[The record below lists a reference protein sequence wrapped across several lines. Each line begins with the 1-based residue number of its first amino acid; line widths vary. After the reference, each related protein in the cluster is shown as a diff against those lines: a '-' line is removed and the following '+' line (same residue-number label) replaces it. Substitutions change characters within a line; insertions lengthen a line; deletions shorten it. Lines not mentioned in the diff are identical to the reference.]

1 MIYVKTFLIQITFD
15 ALYEVA
21 VLYES
26 EVSEF
31 SCDSI
36 MVAIVF
42 HNFGNTML
50 FKVTYC
56 IPRLFMGPYWSSGN
70 YGTESSETLLCQN

>member
-15 ALYEVA
+15 ALYEVT

-26 EVSEF
+26 GVSEF
-31 SCDSI
+31 SCDWI

-42 HNFGNTML
+42 HNFGNLML
-50 FKVTYC
+50 FMVTYW
-56 IPRLFMGPYWSSGN
+56 IPRLFMGHYWSSGN
-70 YGTESSETLLCQN
+70 YGTERSETLLC